1 MHRFHPIWRTW
12 GPWLLLALLAASLI
26 PILLLGRYD
35 WPSADDYSYA
45 LLSHESLLK
54 GEFPLVGSWKYIL
67 NCYKGWQGT
76 FSAIGMMTLTP
87 LTFSPFLY
95 WLTPVVMLV
104 SLAGGM
110 VFS

>member
-45 LLSHESLLK
+45 LRTH
-54 GEFPLVGSWKYIL
+54 
-67 NCYKGWQGT
+67 
-76 FSAIGMMTLTP
+76 
-87 LTFSPFLY
+87 
-95 WLTPVVMLV
+95 
-104 SLAGGM
+104 
-110 VFS
+110 

>member
-1 MHRFHPIWRTW
+1 MMQGIHSAWKKY
-12 GPWLLLALLAASLI
+12 GPWLLLALLVVSLI

-54 GEFPLVGSWKYIL
+54 GECPLVGSWKYIV

-87 LTFSPFLY
+87 PHLLPLP
-95 WLTPVVMLV
+95 LLAHPGGHAGLPVHRH
-104 SLAGGM
+104 
-110 VFS
+110 F

>member
-1 MHRFHPIWRTW
+1 MQGIHSAWKKY
-12 GPWLLLALLAASLI
+12 GPWLLLGLLAISLI

-54 GEFPLVGSWKYIL
+54 GEFPLVGSWKYIVR
-67 NCYKGWQGT
+67 CYTGWQGT

-95 WLTPVVMLV
+95 
-104 SLAGGM
+104 
-110 VFS
+110 